1 MEINDITYAING
13 ASFEVNR
20 VLGSGF
26 LEKVYENALLVEL
39 RERGL
44 YVESQIPV
52 KVFYKKKV
60 VGEYVID
67 ILVEKKV
74 IVELKT
80 VERFDNVH
88 KAQLLNYLKASGIK
102 VGLLINFKHPKV
114 EIKRMVL
121 DFPEGHDTESAAMSV
136 ADLSA

>member
-13 ASFEVNR
+13 AAFEVNR

-102 VGLLINFKHPKV
+102 VAFLINFKHPKV

-121 DFPEGHDTESAAMSV
+121 DLPEGHDTESAAMST